1 MKRVL
6 CRSSSASLGNTDIPG
21 LPTPGAAGESRTL
34 TWPSELCPQHTG
46 WGGLVLK
53 PDPPRYSVG
62 LTSAVQQGRAPLIC
76 PREEL

>member
-46 WGGLVLK
+46 WGGWCWSLAPHDKVL
-53 PDPPRYSVG
+53 
-62 LTSAVQQGRAPLIC
+62 A
-76 PREEL
+76 